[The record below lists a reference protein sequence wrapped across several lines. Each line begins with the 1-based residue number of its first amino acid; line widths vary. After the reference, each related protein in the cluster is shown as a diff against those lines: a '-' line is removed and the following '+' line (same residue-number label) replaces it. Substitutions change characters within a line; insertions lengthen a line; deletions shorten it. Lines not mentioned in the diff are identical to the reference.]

1 MNNRFA
7 TINQPAKP
15 PKAKRIEKKCKQ
27 HTCKPRKTD
36 RQWRF
41 AVDFPYKERELALF
55 SITFALTFIMA
66 DHVQELAL
74 QFVDLASESIKGLS
88 RKTASSTLSRRFIAH
103 FGVTPKHCAFVWLY
117 VREKALDIDSFA
129 SKEHLL
135 WTLNLLKS
143 DDTEHELQGRWG
155 PTEKTIRKWTS
166 IFLSALGDLGVVS
179 NERE

>member
-1 MNNRFA
+1 MFN
-7 TINQPAKP
+7 
-15 PKAKRIEKKCKQ
+15 
-27 HTCKPRKTD
+27 
-36 RQWRF
+36 
-41 AVDFPYKERELALF
+41 
-55 SITFALTFIMA
+55 ITFELTVIMD
-66 DHVQELAL
+66 DHVRELAL
-74 QFVDLASESIKGLS
+74 QFVDLALESIKGLS
-88 RKTASSTLSRRFIAH
+88 REMVTTTLKRRFIAH
-103 FGVTPKHCAFVWLY
+103 FGVTPRHCAILWLY

-135 WTLNLLKS
+135 WTLNFLKS